1 MARVKRGVMKH
12 KRHHKIIKEA
22 AGYFGAKSR
31 LFKSANEQVMKSGQY
46 AYRDRR
52 NKKREFRRLWIARIN
67 AACRAQGV
75 QYSRFIAA
83 LASSGVELDRK
94 VLSEMAISDNTAFNT
109 LVASLNIT
117 VAAPTHNL
125 VAAA

>member
-12 KRHHKIIKEA
+12 KRHHKILKEA
-22 AGYFGAKSR
+22 SGYWGGKSR
-31 LFKSANEQVMKSGQY
+31 LFKSANEQLMKSGQY

-52 NKKREFRRLWIARIN
+52 NRKREFRQLWIARIN

-75 QYSRFIAA
+75 QYSRFMAA
-83 LASSGVELDRK
+83 LTVSGVELDRK
-94 VLSEMAISDNTAFNT
+94 VLSDMAIHDITAFNA

-117 VAAPTHNL
+117 VVAPTHNF
-125 VAAA
+125 AAA